1 MIENLPLLVLEII
14 HLIKNDNLEKNSNL
28 ILACV
33 KSSSQNQ
40 GYLYDVGVECV
51 ESGRISDAIIIFN
64 CLKSFNP
71 YDARI
76 PYNLGYIHT
85 LKHDYQSAFSNFN
98 EAFKISPNDLDIL
111 INNANALHELK
122 RFDDALAFF
131 DKALTLD
138 SNCAQALTNKGLT
151 LLELEQYYE
160 AMVHHDKALSID
172 PKNHIIWA
180 NKASLMK
187 QLRQHGESA
196 KCYLRASELCTSNSY
211 FLGQAHH
218 QMMLICDWTDYE
230 YFTNRIFDEIELG
243 NKSAEPFGFQGIAKS
258 ESLLQKCAEIYSND
272 VYPRLGNLAKNS
284 KHKHKKIHIGY
295 LCGEF
300 REHASSIL
308 MARIWELHD
317 KEKFKTFAFDSGY
330 GDNSEYRQRIDLAFD
345 KIYDISQLSD
355 LEAANL
361 IYSNEIDILINLNG
375 FFGYERQGVFSYKPS
390 PIQVNFLGF
399 PGTLGASY
407 FDYMIADNVIVPVE
421 SRQFYSE
428 KIIYLPNAYQP
439 NDCKRK
445 ISHTLLS
452 KSDAGLPEH
461 SFVFACF
468 NNSYK
473 ITPKIFDLWSAILR
487 RVDNSVLW
495 LLVDNSPA
503 RENLIKEAAARGIN
517 QSRII
522 FADRLQHAEHLARHQ
537 LADLFLDTLP
547 YNAHTTSSDSL
558 WCGLPVLTLI
568 GKTFPGRVTASL
580 LYAVGLEELI
590 TYTTEEYENVAVE
603 LASNPSKIELI
614 KTKLIKNIPIKPLF
628 DSNLYTNNLEAAYM
642 KIYQYHQADLPPNHI
657 SIV

>member
-1 MIENLPLLVLEII
+1 
-14 HLIKNDNLEKNSNL
+14 
-28 ILACV
+28 
-33 KSSSQNQ
+33 
-40 GYLYDVGVECV
+40 
-51 ESGRISDAIIIFN
+51 
-64 CLKSFNP
+64 
-71 YDARI
+71 
-76 PYNLGYIHT
+76 
-85 LKHDYQSAFSNFN
+85 
-98 EAFKISPNDLDIL
+98 
-111 INNANALHELK
+111 
-122 RFDDALAFF
+122 
-131 DKALTLD
+131 
-138 SNCAQALTNKGLT
+138 
-151 LLELEQYYE
+151 
-160 AMVHHDKALSID
+160 
-172 PKNHIIWA
+172 
-180 NKASLMK
+180 
-187 QLRQHGESA
+187 
-196 KCYLRASELCTSNSY
+196 
-211 FLGQAHH
+211 
-218 QMMLICDWTDYE
+218 
-230 YFTNRIFDEIELG
+230 
-243 NKSAEPFGFQGIAKS
+243 
-258 ESLLQKCAEIYSND
+258 
-272 VYPRLGNLAKNS
+272 
-284 KHKHKKIHIGY
+284 
-295 LCGEF
+295 
-300 REHASSIL
+300 
-308 MARIWELHD
+308 
-317 KEKFKTFAFDSGY
+317 
-330 GDNSEYRQRIDLAFD
+330 
-345 KIYDISQLSD
+345 
-355 LEAANL
+355 
-361 IYSNEIDILINLNG
+361 
-375 FFGYERQGVFSYKPS
+375 
-390 PIQVNFLGF
+390 
-399 PGTLGASY
+399 
-407 FDYMIADNVIVPVE
+407 MIADNVIVPVE